1 MHVAEMDFDVAKP
14 IRDRLSQMVANS
26 DLGYQGPFPEIGPA
40 FEGFALNRWG
50 WKIEPGGIK
59 LASDV
64 AAAAVEI
71 LKVVTTPGEK
81 VLINSPVYASF
92 FGWLKE
98 AQCEPVD
105 APLQLDGDTWKL
117 DLAAIREQFENGV
130 KVYLLCSP
138 QNPVGRIHSAQE
150 LTEIALMAQEF
161 DVLVISD
168 EIHAPLSWGPFTPY
182 LSLGQ
187 HAIET
192 GVTITSSSKAWNTA
206 GLKAG
211 FLITQSD
218 QVRKKLSR
226 LPDAMQWRSSILG
239 ANAMVAA
246 YESGTPWLDETVNTL
261 QENLEHL
268 RHEVATRLPKAKM
281 FQMEA
286 TYLAWIDLEAYRI
299 PDLAKT
305 ILSEAKVSVNAGPDH
320 SPQDDFKGFIRFNF
334 ASSKPRITEA
344 VRRISELCE
353 G

>member
-81 VLINSPVYASF
+81 VLINSPVYAAF

-150 LTEIALMAQEF
+150 LNR
-161 DVLVISD
+161 DCPDGS
-168 EIHAPLSWGPFTPY
+168 
-182 LSLGQ
+182 
-187 HAIET
+187 
-192 GVTITSSSKAWNTA
+192 GV
-206 GLKAG
+206 
-211 FLITQSD
+211 
-218 QVRKKLSR
+218 
-226 LPDAMQWRSSILG
+226 
-239 ANAMVAA
+239 
-246 YESGTPWLDETVNTL
+246 
-261 QENLEHL
+261 
-268 RHEVATRLPKAKM
+268 
-281 FQMEA
+281 
-286 TYLAWIDLEAYRI
+286 
-299 PDLAKT
+299 
-305 ILSEAKVSVNAGPDH
+305 
-320 SPQDDFKGFIRFNF
+320 
-334 ASSKPRITEA
+334 
-344 VRRISELCE
+344 
-353 G
+353 